1 MGNGKERRK
10 FIRHPLA
17 YPISAIVEGI
27 DRESDKEKTEIKS
40 ESEDICEGGL
50 LFKSEKKL
58 EKGTKILVE
67 VEVEGRKIRTEG
79 TVVRCIQDEKGKFNI
94 AVSFFTPQESL
105 KVRMM
110 EQIVRIELF
119 KKRFERR
126 YGVKVDFACIAREWI
141 KRYSRAFAK
150 HY

>member
-58 EKGTKILVE
+58 EKGTKILIE

-110 EQIVRIELF
+110 EQIVRLSLIHISEPT
-119 KKRFERR
+119 RP
-126 YGVKVDFACIAREWI
+126 Y
-141 KRYSRAFAK
+141 
-150 HY
+150 